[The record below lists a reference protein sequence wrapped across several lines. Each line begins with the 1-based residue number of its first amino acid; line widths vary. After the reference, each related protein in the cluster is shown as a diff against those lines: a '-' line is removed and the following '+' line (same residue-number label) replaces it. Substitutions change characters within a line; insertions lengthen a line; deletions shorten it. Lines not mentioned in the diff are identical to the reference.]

1 MRAKQVRYQPNE
13 ERHPNRKANSMAN
26 SMANSV
32 ANSIKRV
39 SCSACDGVIGVAG
52 IRCLT

>member
-13 ERHPNRKANSMAN
+13 ERHPNSMAN
-26 SMANSV
+26 SM